1 MVTGAR
7 SRYLETGG
15 GRGREGRSHAR
26 QGRSRGIKTDSS
38 TAGGGPVFCPA
49 PSPARG
55 FQGGP
60 KPVAKPPGAV
70 PSDNRN
76 PASPTRTTGKG
87 SRQKYLT
94 FASLPRPSV
103 AGISSLQPTAPVEPP
118 VTAVVP
124 IEQVAQKRKASSPL
138 PPRTVTRPTSP
149 PSPTRWEIARSRIK
163 GGWGLRSTS
172 LLPLITSPICRANRL
187 RTIGR
192 FSRMK
197 WARLAPGWRADANR
211 C

>member
-7 SRYLETGG
+7 SRCLETGR

-49 PSPARG
+49 PSPARS

-70 PSDNRN
+70 PSGNRN

-124 IEQVAQKRKASSPL
+124 SSRWPRRGRHHRRCRPGLLRAL
-138 PPRTVTRPTSP
+138 PAHHRRH
-149 PSPTRWEIARSRIK
+149 A
-163 GGWGLRSTS
+163 G
-172 LLPLITSPICRANRL
+172 
-187 RTIGR
+187 
-192 FSRMK
+192 
-197 WARLAPGWRADANR
+197 
-211 C
+211 

>member
-38 TAGGGPVFCPA
+38 TAA
-49 PSPARG
+49 PSPARS

-76 PASPTRTTGKG
+76 PASPTAGRG

-138 PPRTVTRPTSP
+138 PARTVTRPTSP

-163 GGWGLRSTS
+163 GGLGLRSTS
-172 LLPLITSPICRANRL
+172 LLPLITSPICRTNRL